1 MTDPKPGN
9 PNVKAQYAAQ
19 VAADLERNAKEQE
32 EIGTEL
38 ETLQAKLQALQEDQA
53 ILVSMQQ
60 ALGAEEAA
68 AAVAKPQRRKSAAGT
83 GAKSAA
89 PKRKQPRAT
98 KTASAKTTSAKAAP
112 SAKAPSAKA
121 TSEKAT
127 SEKATSTKATS
138 PARPARKASAS
149 AQPTLVTLVQEY
161 LKEQKEPRSAAE
173 LADALAAAHPERTF
187 KKPVVRTTVE
197 GLVAKGLAQR
207 SKQGSSV
214 FYSTPEQAKSPEPA
228 AE

>member
-9 PNVKAQYAAQ
+9 PNVKEQYAAQ

-38 ETLQAKLQALQEDQA
+38 ENLQAKLRVLQEDQA

-60 ALGAEEAA
+60 ALGTKEGAA
-68 AAVAKPQRRKSAAGT
+68 AAARSQRRGSAPAA
-83 GAKSAA
+83 GAKSGS
-89 PKRKQPRAT
+89 PKRKQPRA
-98 KTASAKTTSAKAAP
+98 AKATTAKAT
-112 SAKAPSAKA
+112 SAKAPSTKAPSSKA
-121 TSEKAT
+121 TSA
-127 SEKATSTKATS
+127 
-138 PARPARKASAS
+138 ARPARKASAS
-149 AQPTLVTLVQEY
+149 AQPTLVNLVQEY
-161 LKEQKEPRSAAE
+161 LKQQTEPRSAAE
-173 LADALAAAHPERTF
+173 LADALAAAHPDRTF